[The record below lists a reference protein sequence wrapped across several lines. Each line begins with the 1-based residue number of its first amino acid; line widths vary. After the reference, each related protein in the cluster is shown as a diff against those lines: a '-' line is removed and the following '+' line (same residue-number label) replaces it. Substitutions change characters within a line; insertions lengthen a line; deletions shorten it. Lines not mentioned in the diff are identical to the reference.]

1 MSLRRFA
8 SLFCPGWKAESDG
21 NLYIDLANEDW
32 EFIQCTSNGW
42 KLLSNSLVKFIRSR
56 GLLSLRAPIPGDA
69 FDLRQF
75 INVIDGEE
83 WLEGTAG
90 KPLEHLESMS
100 LVTDRIERSR
110 TWPQSAR
117 GLRASLKRIKSM
129 LEKTG
134 INIEFSKIK
143 YNGHYPVRLCRK
155 HGETTFS
162 KSPATFQR

>member
-1 MSLRRFA
+1 MTLRRLA
-8 SLFCPGWKAESDG
+8 SLFCPGWTAKSGG
-21 NLYIDLANEDW
+21 NLYIGLANKDW
-32 EFIQCTSNGW
+32 EVIQCTSDGW
-42 KLLSNSLVKFIRSR
+42 KLIANSLVKFIRSR
-56 GLLSLRAPIPGDA
+56 GLLSLLAPIPVDA

-100 LVTDRIERSR
+100 LVTDRIKRSR

-117 GLRASLKRIKSM
+117 GLRASLKRIKSL

-134 INIEFSKIK
+134 INFEFSKIK
-143 YNGHYPVRLCRK
+143 YNGHYSV
-155 HGETTFS
+155 
-162 KSPATFQR
+162 